1 MIAIPL
7 QQAEELKFLFEEF
20 FKEGEEYLD
29 LVDVDE
35 IYAYI
40 IGLDV
45 REDFVDAIEQTA
57 YIDEQNLVMLIFFGE
72 WMELIEKDAVNLE
85 YYELAGN
92 CAEFKRLLT
101 PLIYKEHE

>member
-7 QQAEELKFLFEEF
+7 RQAEELKFLFEEF

-45 REDFVDAIEQTA
+45 RPD
-57 YIDEQNLVMLIFFGE
+57 
-72 WMELIEKDAVNLE
+72 
-85 YYELAGN
+85 
-92 CAEFKRLLT
+92 RS
-101 PLIYKEHE
+101 